1 MAVALSGRVEDWQR
15 RGEVETVLGHRIHTI
30 RREGESPTLLLLH
43 GVPSSSYDWRRL
55 IDAEDRQAVL
65 SFDFLGFGLSD
76 KPRGHDYS
84 LQEQT
89 DLAEEL
95 VERFVGSAPY
105 FIVAHDL
112 GTSVATE
119 LMARDIEGRLRGNLS
134 AALLLNGSIILE
146 RARRRAGMK
155 ILRGPLG
162 PIMSRAMSGRFYR
175 RQFEALFSP
184 EHPPEPGEADDQWAL
199 IEYGGGKRITHTFP
213 YMDDRERYAERWRG
227 AFRDW
232 EKPLSLVWG
241 MRDPLAVPAVLQGL
255 REMRPQAHV
264 TELPDVSHNPQIEV
278 PDQVAAA
285 IRSALDRS
293 GTSS

>member
-1 MAVALSGRVEDWQR
+1 VAVELSDRVQDWQS
-15 RGEVETVLGHRIHTI
+15 RGEAQTVLGHQIHTL
-30 RREGESPTLLLLH
+30 RQDGESPCLLLLH

-55 IDAEDRQAVL
+55 ADVEDRQAVL
-65 SFDFLGFGLSD
+65 TFDFLGFGLSD

-95 VERFVGSAPY
+95 VERYVGSDPY

-119 LMARDIEGRLRGNLS
+119 LMARDIDGRLRGNVS
-134 AALLLNGSIILE
+134 GALLLNGSIILE

-162 PIMSRAMSGRFYR
+162 PVMARAMTGRFYR
-175 RQFEALFSP
+175 RQFDALFSP
-184 EHPPEPGEADDQWAL
+184 DHPPEAGEAEDQWAL
-199 IEYGGGKRITHTFP
+199 IEHGGGKRITHTFP
-213 YMDDRERYAERWRG
+213 YMDDRERYSERWRG

-232 EKPLSLVWG
+232 DKPLSLVWG
-241 MRDPLAVPAVLQGL
+241 MLDTLALPAVLEGL
-255 REMRPQAHV
+255 RELRPDAHV
-264 TELPDVSHNPQIEV
+264 TELPDVGHNPQIEV
-278 PDQVAAA
+278 PEQVAAA
-285 IRSALDRS
+285 IRGALDRS
-293 GTSS
+293 GVGT

>member
-1 MAVALSGRVEDWQR
+1 VAVELSDRVQDWQR
-15 RGEVETVLGHRIHTI
+15 RGRAESVLGHDIQTVSQD
-30 RREGESPTLLLLH
+30 GESPCLLLLH

-55 IDAEDRQAVL
+55 VEVEDRQAL
-65 SFDFLGFGLSD
+65 LTFDLLGFGLSD
-76 KPRGHDYS
+76 KPRDHDYS

-95 VERFVGSAPY
+95 VERFVGSDPY

-119 LMARDIEGRLRGNLS
+119 LMARDIEGRLRGNPS
-134 AALLLNGSIILE
+134 GALLLNGSIILE

-162 PIMSRAMSGRFYR
+162 PVMARAMTGRLYR
-175 RQFEALFSP
+175 RQFDQLFSP
-184 EHPPEPGEADDQWAL
+184 GHPPEAGEADDQWAL
-199 IEYGGGKRITHTFP
+199 IEHGGGKRITHTFP
-213 YMDDRERYAERWRG
+213 YMDDRERYADRWRS

-232 EKPLSLVWG
+232 DKPLSLVWG
-241 MRDPLAVPAVLQGL
+241 MLDPLAVPAVLEGL
-255 REMRPQAHV
+255 RELRPDAEV

-278 PDQVAAA
+278 PEQVAAA
-285 IRSALDRS
+285 IRAAVDRGRV
-293 GTSS
+293 GT